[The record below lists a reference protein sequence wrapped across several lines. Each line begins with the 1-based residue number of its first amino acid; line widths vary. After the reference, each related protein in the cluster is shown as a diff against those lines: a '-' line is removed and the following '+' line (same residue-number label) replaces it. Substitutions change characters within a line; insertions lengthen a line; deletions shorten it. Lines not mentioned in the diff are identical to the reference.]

1 MLGLAMLSMLSA
13 CAPGLR
19 MPGPL
24 SRLGEP
30 VERVPLPT
38 AEARPSGE
46 GVEIARAAASF
57 VGDAQLRV
65 DGESYRMDCSGL
77 VEAALA
83 KANLPRSGSSASL
96 HDEADAAGVL
106 HRRRQPRP
114 GDIAFFDDTYD
125 RNDNGQLDDPLS
137 HSAVVERVLPDGTVE
152 MVHVG
157 SKGVVRFRM
166 NLRHPSRRED
176 DAGEIINDYLRQARK
191 SDPPGTRYLAGELW
205 NSFASFYELPPVA
218 SEE

>member
-1 MLGLAMLSMLSA
+1 
-13 CAPGLR
+13 
-19 MPGPL
+19 
-24 SRLGEP
+24 
-30 VERVPLPT
+30 
-38 AEARPSGE
+38 AEARPGGA
-46 GVEIARAAASF
+46 GVDIARAAASF

-83 KANLPRSGSSASL
+83 KADLPRSGSSAML
-96 HDEADAAGVL
+96 RDEAAASGVL
-106 HRRRQPRP
+106 HHRRLPRP

-125 RNDNGQLDDPLS
+125 RNDNGLLDDPLS
-137 HSAVVERVLPDGTVE
+137 HSAVVERVFPDGTVE

-157 SKGVVRFRM
+157 SKGVVRLRM
-166 NLRHPSRRED
+166 NLRHPARRENE
-176 DAGEIINDYLRQARK
+176 AGDIINDYLRQSRK

-205 NSFASFYELPPVA
+205 NSFASFYELPPLA

>member
-1 MLGLAMLSMLSA
+1 MLGLVTLSLLGA

-24 SRLGEP
+24 SRLGEA
-30 VERVPLPT
+30 VERVPLSP

-46 GVEIARAAASF
+46 GAEIARAAASF
-57 VGDAQLRV
+57 VGDTQLRV
-65 DGESYRMDCSGL
+65 DGENFRMDCSGL
-77 VEAALA
+77 VEASLA
-83 KANLPRSGSSASL
+83 QADLPRSGSSASL
-96 HDEADAAGVL
+96 HDEAETSGVL

-125 RNDNGQLDDPLS
+125 RNGNGQLDDPLS
-137 HSAVVERVLPDGTVE
+137 HSAVVERVFADGTVQL
-152 MVHVG
+152 VHVG

-166 NLRHPSRRED
+166 NLRHPSARED
-176 DAGEIINDYLRQARK
+176 GDGEVINDYLRQARK
-191 SDPPGTRYLAGELW
+191 SDPPATRYLAGELW
-205 NSFASFYELPPVA
+205 DSFASFYELPPLA